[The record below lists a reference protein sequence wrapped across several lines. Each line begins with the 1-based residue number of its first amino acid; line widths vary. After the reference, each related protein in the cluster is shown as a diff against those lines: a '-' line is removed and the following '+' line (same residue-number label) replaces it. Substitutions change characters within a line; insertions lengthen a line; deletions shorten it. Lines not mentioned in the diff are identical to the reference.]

1 MWADGRRYMSLS
13 HEEKLKRIREVAM
26 TVREPRNAQEIAESA
41 DVAPNTARK
50 YLRQLVET
58 NQLAT
63 AERGRETVYYPDPT
77 TQRFDQIREL
87 IEEHSKQELVDE
99 LEGIESEIE
108 EWKAEYGVNSP
119 DELRASI
126 SGEPEEKRR
135 SRLHDA
141 EDWEYFEH
149 QSEMIGYAVMLYDT
163 VEEDRKGYGD
173 LAADA

>member
-1 MWADGRRYMSLS
+1 MSLS

-63 AERGRETVYYPDPT
+63 AEHGRETVYYPDPT

-87 IEEHSKQELVDE
+87 IEEHSKQELVNE
-99 LEGIESEIE
+99 LDTIESEIDG
-108 EWKAEYGVNSP
+108 WKKEYDVDSP
-119 DELRASI
+119 DELRTSI
-126 SGEPEEKRR
+126 SGEPEEERK
-135 SRLHDA
+135 SRLRDA

-149 QSEMIGYAVMLYDT
+149 QSEVIGYAVMLYDT
-163 VEEDRKGYGD
+163 VEQDKTSYED

>member
-1 MWADGRRYMSLS
+1 MSPS

-41 DVAPNTARK
+41 DVAPNTAKK
-50 YLRQLVET
+50 YLRQLVEI
-58 NQLAT
+58 NQLAA
-63 AERGRETVYYPDPT
+63 AEHGRETVYYPDPT

-87 IEEHSKQELVDE
+87 IEEHSKQELIDE
-99 LEGIESEIE
+99 LDAVESKIDS
-108 EWKAEYGVNSP
+108 WKKEYDVASP

-126 SGEPEEKRR
+126 SGEPKEKRK
-135 SRLHDA
+135 SRLRDA

-149 QSEMIGYAVMLYDT
+149 QSEMIGHAVMLYDT
-163 VEEDRKGYGD
+163 IEQDKNNYED

>member
-1 MWADGRRYMSLS
+1 MRMSLS

-26 TVREPRNAQEIAESA
+26 TVREPRNAREIAESA

-63 AERGRETVYYPDPT
+63 AEHGRETVYYPDPT

-99 LEGIESEIE
+99 LDTIESEIDG
-108 EWKAEYGVNSP
+108 WKKEYDVDSP

-126 SGEPEEKRR
+126 SGKPKEERK
-135 SRLHDA
+135 SRLRDA

-149 QSEMIGYAVMLYDT
+149 QSEVIGYAVMLYDT
-163 VEEDRKGYGD
+163 VEQDKTSYED

>member
-1 MWADGRRYMSLS
+1 MYMSPS
-13 HEEKLKRIREVAM
+13 HNEKLKRIREVAM

-58 NQLAT
+58 NQLAA

-77 TQRFDQIREL
+77 TQRFDQIRQL
-87 IEEHSKQELVDE
+87 IEEHSKQELVNE
-99 LEGIESEIE
+99 LDTIESEIK
-108 EWKAEYGVNSP
+108 EWKIEYGVDSP

-126 SGEPEEKRR
+126 SGKPEEERK
-135 SRLHDA
+135 SRLQDA

-149 QSEMIGYAVMLYDT
+149 QSEMIGHAVMLYDT
-163 VEEDRKGYGD
+163 VEEDRKGYED

>member
-1 MWADGRRYMSLS
+1 MTTT
-13 HEEKLKRIREVAM
+13 HEEKLRRIREVSM

-58 NQLAT
+58 NRLIAV
-63 AERGRETVYYPDPT
+63 ERGRETLYHPDPT
-77 TQRFDQIREL
+77 TQRFDQIRDL
-87 IEEHSKQELVDE
+87 IEENTKKELVEEIDV
-99 LEGIESEIE
+99 IESQIE
-108 EWKAEYGVNSP
+108 TWKKEYDVGSP

-126 SGEPEEKRR
+126 SGKPEDERL

-149 QSEMIGYAVMLYDT
+149 QSEMIGHAVMLYDA
-163 VEEDRKGYGD
+163 VEKDVTEYESLK
-173 LAADA
+173 ADA

>member
-1 MWADGRRYMSLS
+1 MSPS
-13 HEEKLKRIREVAM
+13 HNEKLKRIREVAM

-58 NQLAT
+58 NQLAA

-77 TQRFDQIREL
+77 TQRFDQIRQL
-87 IEEHSKQELVDE
+87 IEEHSKQELVNE
-99 LEGIESEIE
+99 LDTIESEIK
-108 EWKAEYGVNSP
+108 EWRIEYGVDSP

-126 SGEPEEKRR
+126 SGEPEEERK
-135 SRLHDA
+135 SRLQDA

-149 QSEMIGYAVMLYDT
+149 QSEMIGHAVMLYDT
-163 VEEDRKGYGD
+163 VEEDRKGYED